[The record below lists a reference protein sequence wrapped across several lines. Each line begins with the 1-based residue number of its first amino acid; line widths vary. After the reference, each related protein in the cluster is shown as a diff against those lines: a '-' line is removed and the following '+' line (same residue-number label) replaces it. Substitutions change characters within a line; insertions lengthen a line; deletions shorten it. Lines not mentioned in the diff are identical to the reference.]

1 MKRLLLALPLVVC
14 TLTAALAGG
23 TQSGPAPLNTLPRYG
38 GASKS
43 KALRKLDQQ
52 FISQSLKQ
60 YQQNRRAASES
71 SVSEGWS
78 YFYASDL
85 TTSIKRFNQA
95 WLLDSTNANVYY
107 GFSACLTEQGD
118 PAAAHRYFQLAQRYD
133 VQNQG
138 ASKYYERLTLYYQS
152 RKQTAPR
159 SAGAV

>member
-1 MKRLLLALPLVVC
+1 MKRLLVALPL
-14 TLTAALAGG
+14 AALTLLGTLAHGQSAGV
-23 TQSGPAPLNTLPRYG
+23 ALNTLPRYG
-38 GASKS
+38 GVQKS
-43 KALRKLDQQ
+43 KALRKLDQE

-60 YQQNRRAASES
+60 YRQDRRAASES

-78 YFYASDL
+78 HFYNSDV

-107 GFSACLTEQGD
+107 GFSACLSEQGEA
-118 PAAAHRYFQLAQRYD
+118 AAAHRYFQLARRYD

-138 ASKYYERLTLYYQS
+138 ANKYYERLTLYYQS
-152 RKQTAPR
+152 RKQTASR

>member
-1 MKRLLLALPLVVC
+1 MKRLLLALPLVAL
-14 TLTAALAGG
+14 TLTEALACGS
-23 TQSGPAPLNTLPRYG
+23 QSGPAPLNTLPRYG
-38 GASKS
+38 GAAKS

-95 WLLDSTNANVYY
+95 WLLDSTNASVYY